1 MKFVALIS
9 GGKDSVY
16 NIMECVAHGHKL
28 VALANL
34 SPPKH
39 LHDKRLL
46 YDECHNDEVEDL
58 YELLSR
64 VLCEHSD
71 VTAVSSGAILSDYQ
85 RYRVENVTHRLG
97 LRSLCFL
104 WQRSQEELLEDMIS
118 AHIEAI
124 IIKIA
129 SFGLTI
135 DDFLGFRLNDVA
147 TKLFKLSVPPWSL
160 NVCGE
165 GGEFE
170 TTTLDCPM
178 FRSRISLA
186 SEPELVIHSK
196 DPFSPT
202 AYLRLKNL
210 ILEAKPSDEV
220 YYTSE
225 QLLSL
230 EGKCINNQGNNHT
243 SARRPFISPLDRLK
257 EIQLKTC
264 EEIRNDIICT
274 QLNTSGSLSITSDD
288 NTQKCNEVNLKSLN
302 DFARCLGSEIWL
314 TSNFIGTSEKSDKID
329 EATENA
335 FHQMKNMF
343 DSSGIEPQQILQF
356 IVVLSQPLSADVFSV
371 FNQAYTVQLNE
382 WFDEKSKNHIT
393 HKSKPV
399 TSYLPARV
407 CISMNSFSQEINV
420 HSREGCR
427 ISLSAII
434 CHGKSDMYEWI
445 NSLRGLYVQS
455 ISHWAPAN
463 IGPYSQAIGVP
474 TLCSHSENCTS
485 SCGLEQFTFY
495 SGQIGLIPELEVL
508 PSQTG
513 HFSRI
518 TEALETESWLA
529 IRHCHRI
536 MKCMSPSKIWTNLFI
551 GICYAVDEDSLIQAR
566 KHFHLSVC
574 SVISDSKH
582 ISSMCD
588 CNKCIV
594 WIIVSGL
601 PKNASVE
608 WQWIT
613 GPSASLVTSVDDTIN
628 NGSFVPQNTFML
640 FYRYDYYQS
649 NQKILLELL
658 SAYKGFVLPVIKF
671 ADPNVNTVFVSVHN
685 K

>member
-39 LHDKRLL
+39 LHDKTVEIDSFMYQSVGSESVEFISKALNVPLYQMELRGFSHCRRLL

-124 IIKIA
+124 IIK
-129 SFGLTI
+129 
-135 DDFLGFRLNDVA
+135 
-147 TKLFKLSVPPWSL
+147 
-160 NVCGE
+160 
-165 GGEFE
+165 
-170 TTTLDCPM
+170 
-178 FRSRISLA
+178 
-186 SEPELVIHSK
+186 
-196 DPFSPT
+196 
-202 AYLRLKNL
+202 
-210 ILEAKPSDEV
+210 AKPSDEV

>member
-1 MKFVALIS
+1 
-9 GGKDSVY
+9 
-16 NIMECVAHGHKL
+16 
-28 VALANL
+28 
-34 SPPKH
+34 
-39 LHDKRLL
+39 
-46 YDECHNDEVEDL
+46 
-58 YELLSR
+58 
-64 VLCEHSD
+64 
-71 VTAVSSGAILSDYQ
+71 
-85 RYRVENVTHRLG
+85 
-97 LRSLCFL
+97 
-104 WQRSQEELLEDMIS
+104 
-118 AHIEAI
+118 
-124 IIKIA
+124 
-129 SFGLTI
+129 
-135 DDFLGFRLNDVA
+135 
-147 TKLFKLSVPPWSL
+147 
-160 NVCGE
+160 
-165 GGEFE
+165 
-170 TTTLDCPM
+170 M
-178 FRSRISLA
+178 FHSRISLA
-186 SEPELVIHSK
+186 SEPEIVVHSK

-202 AYLRLKNL
+202 AYLRLKDL
-210 ILEAKPSDEV
+210 ILEAKPLDEV

-264 EEIRNDIICT
+264 EEIRNDIICA
-274 QLNTSGSLSITSDD
+274 QLNTSGSQSN
-288 NTQKCNEVNLKSLN
+288 NTQKCNQANLKSAN

-329 EATENA
+329 EATKNA
-335 FHQMKNMF
+335 FLQMKNIF
-343 DSSGIEPQQILQF
+343 DSNGIEPQQILQF
-356 IVVLSQPLSADVFSV
+356 IVVLSQPLSADVFSM
-371 FNQAYTVQLNE
+371 FNQTYTVQLNE
-382 WFDEKSKNHIT
+382 WLDEKSKNHIT
-393 HKSKPV
+393 HNSEPV

-407 CISMNSFSQEINV
+407 CISMNSFSQEFNV
-420 HSREGCR
+420 HSKEACI
-427 ISLSAII
+427 ISLSAIVY
-434 CHGKSDMYEWI
+434 HGKSDMHEWI

-474 TLCSHSENCTS
+474 ASCFHSEKCTS
-485 SCGLEQFTFY
+485 SCGLEQLTFY

-518 TEALETESWLA
+518 TEALEIESWLA

-536 MKCMSPSKIWTNLFI
+536 MKCMSLSKIWTNLFL

-574 SVISDSKH
+574 SVTSDSKH
-582 ISSMCD
+582 ISSMCY

-601 PKNASVE
+601 PKDASFE

-613 GPSASLVTSVDDTIN
+613 GPPTSLVTSVDDTTN
-628 NGSFVPQNTFML
+628 NGSIVPQNTFML

-658 SAYKGFVLPVIKF
+658 STYKGFVLPVIKF
-671 ADPNVNTVFVSVHN
+671 ADPNVNTVFVSVQN